1 MKLNKKNTMTAIIIL
16 TIAIFFILIGLVM
29 AKDEDERQYHEDKN
43 H

>member
-1 MKLNKKNTMTAIIIL
+1 MNSIIIL

-43 H
+43 N